1 MSIFVSIKRLL
12 KHSAVYGIGHIINRV
27 IGFLLL
33 PLYTNLFPPDKFGVA
48 GLMFTYFAILSIFY
62 TYGLDAAFFRFF
74 IGQENPAER
83 KRIFS
88 TAFFT
93 LSLTSILFSGVLFF
107 AAEPI
112 SQRLFSPESAQLGI
126 DLPGLVRIAA
136 GVLLFDSLA
145 FLPFLILRAEEKSV
159 PFVAYKFLNIAIN
172 VVFNILLLIVLK
184 YGVEGI
190 FLADL
195 VAAFATFLLV
205 LPIILKHVSIGFS
218 KSTLR
223 ELFAFGLPYLPTTLS
238 VVLMDT
244 IDRVFL
250 ERLSGVEAVGLYNAG
265 AKLGMFMALFIT
277 AFRFAWHPFFLS
289 TAKQANAKDIFAKI
303 LTYVLLACSVVFLAL
318 SLFIDNI
325 ARLQVA
331 GYSLIGKQFW
341 NSTVVVPAIMLA
353 YILYAAYLNFLIGV
367 YLEKKTK
374 YLALIT
380 ITGMLGNLL
389 ANYLLIPVIGLMGA
403 AWARSIA
410 YLIMAVALY
419 AVHQRLYY
427 IRYEWGRI
435 AKLSLAVA
443 AIFALGQLSVAQ
455 SHVLLKLT
463 LLLAF
468 PVLLLT
474 IGFFERAE
482 LTQVRRVFSSFAPRA
497 VKSR

>member
-1 MSIFVSIKRLL
+1 MSIFLSIKRLL

-74 IGQENPAER
+74 IGQQNPPER

-93 LSLTSILFSGVLFF
+93 LTLTSILSSGILFF
-107 AAEPI
+107 GAEPI
-112 SQRLFSPESAQLGI
+112 SRLLFSADAMKLGI
-126 DLPGLVRIAA
+126 DLPLLIRVAA

-145 FLPFLILRAEEKSV
+145 FLPFLILRAEERSV
-159 PFVAYKFLNIAIN
+159 PFVVYKFLNIAIN
-172 VVFNILLLIVLK
+172 VVCNVLFLIVLK
-184 YGVEGI
+184 HGVEGI

-195 VAAFATFLLV
+195 VAAFVTFLLV
-205 LPIILKHVSIGFS
+205 LPIIWKHVSSAFS
-218 KSTLR
+218 KSTLH

-250 ERLSGVEAVGLYNAG
+250 ERLSGVQAVGLYNAG

-289 TAKQANAKDIFAKI
+289 TAKQENAKEIFAKI
-303 LTYVLLACSVVFLAL
+303 LTYLLLACSIVFLAL

-325 ARLQVA
+325 ARLRVA
-331 GYSLIGKQFW
+331 NYSLIGKEFW
-341 NSTVVVPAIMLA
+341 DSTIVVPAIMLA

-374 YLALIT
+374 YLPLIT
-380 ITGMLGNLL
+380 VSGMLANLL
-389 ANYLLIPVIGLMGA
+389 ANYLLIPVIGIMGA

-427 IRYEWGRI
+427 VHYEWGRI
-435 AKLSLAVA
+435 VKLSLAVA
-443 AIFALGQLSVAQ
+443 AIFALGQLGFAQ
-455 SHVLLKLT
+455 THALLKLA
-463 LLLAF
+463 L
-468 PVLLLT
+468 VLVFAAILFF
-474 IGFFERAE
+474 IGFFESAE
-482 LTQVRRVFSSFAPRA
+482 LAQVRHIFSSLVPGAA
-497 VKSR
+497 KSR

>member
-1 MSIFVSIKRLL
+1 MSIFLSIKRLL

-74 IGQENPAER
+74 IGQENPTER

-93 LSLTSILFSGVLFF
+93 LTLTSFLSSGILFFG
-107 AAEPI
+107 AEPI
-112 SQRLFSPESAQLGI
+112 SRLLFSADAMKLGI
-126 DLPGLVRIAA
+126 DLPLLIRIAA

-145 FLPFLILRAEEKSV
+145 FLPFLILRAEERSV
-159 PFVAYKFLNIAIN
+159 PFVVYKFLNIAIN
-172 VVFNILLLIVLK
+172 VVCNILFLIILK

-195 VAAFATFLLV
+195 AAAFATFLLV
-205 LPIILKHVSIGFS
+205 LPIIWKHISSGFS
-218 KSTLR
+218 KSTLH

-289 TAKQANAKDIFAKI
+289 TAKQENAKEIFAKI
-303 LTYVLLACSVVFLAL
+303 LTYLLLACSIVFLAL

-325 ARLQVA
+325 ARLRVA
-331 GYSLIGKQFW
+331 GYSLIGTEFW
-341 NSTVVVPAIMLA
+341 DSTIVVPAIMLA

-374 YLALIT
+374 YLPLIT
-380 ITGMLGNLL
+380 VSGMLANLL
-389 ANYLLIPVIGLMGA
+389 ANYLLIPVIGIMGA

-419 AVHQRLYY
+419 VVHQRLYY

-435 AKLSLAVA
+435 VKLSLAVA
-443 AIFALGQLSVAQ
+443 AIFALGQLGFAQ
-455 SHVLLKLT
+455 SHILLKLA
-463 LLLAF
+463 LLLVF
-468 PVLLLT
+468 PAILFM
-474 IGFFERAE
+474 IGFFESAE
-482 LTQVRRVFSSFAPRA
+482 IAQARQIFSSLVPGTVR
-497 VKSR
+497 SR